1 VTGVLP
7 ISVTPV
13 NFTNVN
19 TDIPTA
25 TSDPGYVYTGAAL
38 LPTASGT
45 IPDCYDY
52 ENPSNYTSEC
62 VAMATFWGITMK
74 QIVTWNPSL
83 VNNASTCELSMEN
96 SYCILRYENSTACKY
111 RWFEQID

>member
-1 VTGVLP
+1 VTRVLP

-19 TDIPTA
+19 TNIPTA
-25 TSDPGYVYTGAAL
+25 ISDPSYVYTGAAL

-45 IPDCYDY
+45 ILDCYDY

-62 VAMATFWGITMK
+62 VAIATF
-74 QIVTWNPSL
+74 
-83 VNNASTCELSMEN
+83 
-96 SYCILRYENSTACKY
+96 
-111 RWFEQID
+111 

>member
-7 ISVTPV
+7 ITVTPV

-25 TSDPGYVYTGAAL
+25 ISGPGYVYTGAVL
-38 LPTASGT
+38 LPTAPGT

-62 VAMATFWGITMK
+62 VAMATFWGITIK
-74 QIVTWNPSL
+74 QMVTWNPSL
-83 VNNASTCELSMEN
+83 VNKAPVSSTWKTATASCGMKTALP
-96 SYCILRYENSTACKY
+96 ISTAGSNK
-111 RWFEQID
+111 